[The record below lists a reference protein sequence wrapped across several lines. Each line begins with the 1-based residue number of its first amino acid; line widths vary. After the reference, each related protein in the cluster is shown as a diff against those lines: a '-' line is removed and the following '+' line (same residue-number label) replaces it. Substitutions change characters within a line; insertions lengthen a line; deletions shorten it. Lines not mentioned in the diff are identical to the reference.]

1 MIKYKNC
8 VDSLCV
14 RVVISYYHIKK
25 GTAVMSF
32 YAIISLAVISII
44 TAVITVAG
52 VISDNAYLVAGEHKK
67 SA

>member
-1 MIKYKNC
+1 M
-8 VDSLCV
+8 
-14 RVVISYYHIKK
+14 RVIISYYHIKK

-44 TAVITVAG
+44 TAVITLAG